1 MGERVENGH
10 GARKHTIAVLVE
22 NRFGVLSRVA
32 GLFSARGYN
41 IESLSVGE
49 TLDPTVSRMTL
60 VVRGDEFVIEQV
72 VKQLHKL
79 IDVIKVSDLTADSH
93 VERELVLVRVNAEP
107 QHRAEILRTADI
119 FRAKVVDVT
128 PATLTLEV
136 TGDESKLDAIIEL
149 LRPLGIQEV
158 VRTGKVA
165 IARGS
170 KTVRKRPEEKL
181 GKGPDAARRRRDAM
195 NQLDEPSRDP
205 RVVGFVD

>member
-1 MGERVENGH
+1 MMQNNSEPQ
-10 GARKHTIAVLVE
+10 KHTIAVLVE

-79 IDVIKVSDLTADSH
+79 IDVIKVIDLTREDH

-107 QHRAEILRTADI
+107 QHRAEILRTADL
-119 FRAKVVDVT
+119 FR
-128 PATLTLEV
+128 
-136 TGDESKLDAIIEL
+136 
-149 LRPLGIQEV
+149 
-158 VRTGKVA
+158 GKV
-165 IARGS
+165 RGAAPPGCGCWWGGRRGAGP
-170 KTVRKRPEEKL
+170 TAGRRAVRVTADK
-181 GKGPDAARRRRDAM
+181 KGPGMPAKIYYDQDAD
-195 NQLDEPSRDP
+195 LS
-205 RVVGFVD
+205 